1 MEGIAACMTKNS
13 FGWKFVVGFIVGV
26 TLLFKSTVGSAAS
39 IEQNSSV
46 QFAVT
51 DPRTEIYESLSP
63 HLALKIRGSV
73 DAQGRRYGWDIAV
86 IDRRLGDYRIF
97 CTIVYV
103 GTGRGPTIS
112 TRGTFARCS
121 IRRSEF
127 CQCMVIPLRFA
138 WPVRTAELTATP
150 PQTHTLPRE

>member
-13 FGWKFVVGFIVGV
+13 FGWKFVVGFIISV
-26 TLLFKSTVGSAAS
+26 TLLFKSTVGGAAS

-51 DPRTEIYESLSP
+51 DPRTEINESLSP

-86 IDRRLGDYRIF
+86 IDWRLAAHPNVLHD
-97 CTIVYV
+97 CLCVN
-103 GTGRGPTIS
+103 GT
-112 TRGTFARCS
+112 
-121 IRRSEF
+121 
-127 CQCMVIPLRFA
+127 
-138 WPVRTAELTATP
+138 
-150 PQTHTLPRE
+150 

>member
-1 MEGIAACMTKNS
+1 MNTARATAISAGLLL
-13 FGWKFVVGFIVGV
+13 WLGV
-26 TLLFKSTVGSAAS
+26 SAGSAATL
-39 IEQNSSV
+39 EENSSV

-51 DPRTEIYESLSP
+51 DPRTEINESLSP
-63 HLALKIRGSV
+63 HLALKIRGPSMRK
-73 DAQGRRYGWDIAV
+73 DADTDGIL
-86 IDRRLGDYRIF
+86 RLSIGGSATIRIF

-103 GTGRGPTIS
+103 GPGRGPTIS

-127 CQCMVIPLRFA
+127 CRCMVIPLRFA

>member
-1 MEGIAACMTKNS
+1 MTNNS

-51 DPRTEIYESLSP
+51 DLRAKITESLS
-63 HLALKIRGSV
+63 LDLVLKIRVSTDRKDADTDGILRLSIGGS
-73 DAQGRRYGWDIAV
+73 ATI
-86 IDRRLGDYRIF
+86 RIF

-103 GTGRGPTIS
+103 GPGRGPTIS

-127 CQCMVIPLRFA
+127 CRCMVIPLRFA